1 MKTHFK
7 STWTALAIIA
17 STLTYGLT
25 GCATTDQAADG
36 QPTFSIRASNDE
48 VLTGEIVTLTTRS
61 TNLAGR
67 QSQIEWS
74 STGGD
79 VTTEEN
85 GRIARVQFDRPGKYT
100 VSARL
105 NVDDQLVESDT
116 VSIDVRPVT
125 GTQ

>member
-7 STWTALAIIA
+7 SVWIALAIIA

-25 GCATTDQAADG
+25 GCDTTDRAAEG

-48 VLTGEIVTLTTRS
+48 VFTGEIVTLTTRS
-61 TNLAGR
+61 SNLAGR
-67 QSQIEWS
+67 QSQVEWS

-79 VTTEEN
+79 INTEEN

-105 NVDDQLVESDT
+105 QVDDQLVESDS
-116 VSIDVRPVT
+116 VSIDVRPVSVR
-125 GTQ
+125 